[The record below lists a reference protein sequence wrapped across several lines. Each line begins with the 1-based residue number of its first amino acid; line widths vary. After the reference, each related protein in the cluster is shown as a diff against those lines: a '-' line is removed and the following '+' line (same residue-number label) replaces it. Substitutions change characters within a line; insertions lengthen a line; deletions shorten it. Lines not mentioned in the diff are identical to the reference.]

1 MAEKRSSSDGS
12 RGQYDKRSL
21 SALSVASF
29 GTGTSSKGSRSN
41 PNGFGSRTPSHS
53 QSTVVIVSPLKRP
66 AAIHPVPPQH
76 VNPHQL
82 SLPKAAAQTPT
93 PAPKGK
99 LKWKRGNLLGQGQF
113 GKVYLGLNEDTGQLL
128 AIKVIDFTHINE
140 KTQARL
146 ADLQNEIKVMKKLTH
161 PKIVGY
167 VCSERIGSSIYIF
180 MEFIPGGSLAS
191 LLHQLGELS
200 ERTVAMYTKDIA
212 SALEYL
218 HQHKII
224 HRDVKAANVLVS
236 VNGELKL
243 TDFGSSVFL
252 KEKRVGMLDTHGT
265 PCWMA
270 PEAILSTHVS
280 YPADIWSLG
289 CTVMEMMTAKD
300 PFSHIAATPLDCMKY
315 VGSCQPVVLPPS
327 IEDHS
332 HCGAFLLDMCLIK
345 EPSKRAKCA
354 TLLTHRFLELDYS
367 EEDETV
373 SGYDEE
379 TRFSSTPGD
388 SMTGAENFRPPVTRA
403 WQHGSL
409 SLNSDQE
416 VETSSPATIGL
427 HRTAPSCAGSTTY
440 SAPISLGKRQSFTS
454 PASTAFMS
462 EPNPHRG
469 MGQITLDGSPGMSI
483 GVIGLDSLK
492 KNRSGAPNSPSRTGA
507 TTTTNTITTI
517 VYSGR
522 AGSEKISETSSA
534 SYPLTMT
541 QLDGRSTTLTQGG
554 RNHIRTPS
562 RTFTN
567 DKEQRSA
574 YTNMLM
580 TSCLSLVDV
589 QVEEDA
595 FDEMSLPYSVLHP
608 SPSIATLHTAETAS
622 RTQDRVLTIMRR
634 KMIEGDYDGGSI
646 EVDEDLDDD
655 PNTDVPTLG
664 SILICGRPIPKS
676 TLIQFG
682 CVTILTAIIIAL
694 LSTILSTK
702 I

>member
-1 MAEKRSSSDGS
+1 MAEIRSNSDGS
-12 RGQYDKRSL
+12 KGQPERRSL
-21 SALSVASF
+21 SAMSVASF
-29 GTGTSSKGSRSN
+29 GTGSSRGSRSN
-41 PNGFGSRTPSHS
+41 TFGRAPS
-53 QSTVVIVSPLKRP
+53 QSTVVIVSPFKRP
-66 AAIHPVPPQH
+66 AAVHPAPQQH
-76 VNPHQL
+76 FNPSQL
-82 SLPKAAAQTPT
+82 SLPKAAVQPPAAQ
-93 PAPKGK
+93 KGK

-146 ADLQNEIKVMKKLTH
+146 ADLQNEIKVMKKLSH

-200 ERTVAMYTKDIA
+200 ERTVAMYTRDIVT
-212 SALEYL
+212 ALEYL

-252 KEKRVGMLDTHGT
+252 KEKRGGLLDTTGT

-280 YPADIWSLG
+280 YPSDIWSLG

-300 PFSHIAATPLDCMKY
+300 PFFHIAATPLDCMKY
-315 VGSCQPVVLPPS
+315 VGSCQAVVLPPS
-327 IEDHS
+327 IEEHS
-332 HCGAFLLDMCLIK
+332 HCGVFLSEMCLLK
-345 EPSKRAKCA
+345 EPSKRAKCSA
-354 TLLTHRFLELDYS
+354 LLAHRFLAHRFVDADYS
-367 EEDETV
+367 DEETV
-373 SGYDEE
+373 SCYDED
-379 TRFSSTPGD
+379 TRFSSTPGGSVSGTD
-388 SMTGAENFRPPVTRA
+388 NFRPPVSRA
-403 WQHGSL
+403 WQQGSL
-409 SLNSDQE
+409 SFTSDQE
-416 VETSSPATIGL
+416 AIETSSPTTIGL
-427 HRTAPSCAGSTTY
+427 HRPAPSCAGSTTH
-440 SAPISLGKRQSFTS
+440 SAPLSLGKRQSFTS
-454 PASTAFMS
+454 PASTVFMS
-462 EPNPHRG
+462 EPNPNRA
-469 MGQITLDGSPGMSI
+469 MGSITLEGSPNIGI
-483 GVIGLDSLK
+483 GVIGLESFK
-492 KNRSGAPNSPSRTGA
+492 KSRGANSPSRTGA

-517 VYSGR
+517 VYSGKG
-522 AGSEKISETSSA
+522 GSEKVASETSSV

-541 QLDGRSTTLTQGG
+541 VGDGRSTAQGQS
-554 RNHIRTPS
+554 RNHVRTPS
-562 RTFTN
+562 RTFTT

-589 QVEEDA
+589 QVEEEA
-595 FDEMSLPYSVLHP
+595 FDDVSLPYSIVHA
-608 SPSIATLHTAETAS
+608 SPSLGALHTAETAS
-622 RTQDRVLTIMRR
+622 KTQDRVLTIMRK
-634 KMIEGDYDGGSI
+634 KMIEGNYDGGSI
-646 EVDEDLDDD
+646 EVDTDDEEG
-655 PNTDVPTLG
+655 TTEIPTLG
-664 SILICGRPIPKS
+664 SIVICGRSIPRP
-676 TLIQFG
+676 TFIQFG